1 MKQKL
6 NLTRQQN
13 EFVEIF
19 GKVINGKYIHF
30 PMYLE
35 KLGDNT
41 YNELE
46 LKDLPVGIQKFI
58 KEQNKEK

>member
-1 MKQKL
+1 
-6 NLTRQQN
+6 
-13 EFVEIF
+13 
-19 GKVINGKYIHF
+19 
-30 PMYLE
+30 MYLE

-58 KEQNKEK
+58 KEQK